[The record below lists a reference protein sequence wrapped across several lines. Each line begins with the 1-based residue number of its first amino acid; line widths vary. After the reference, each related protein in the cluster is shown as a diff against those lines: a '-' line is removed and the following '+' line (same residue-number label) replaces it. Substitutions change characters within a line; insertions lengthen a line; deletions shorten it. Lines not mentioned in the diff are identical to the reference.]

1 MHVHGPW
8 PHSGLHQDR
17 RPNSD
22 RGPDRHRR
30 RVPGRRQHPAP
41 GRARTRIDHCCVHLG
56 RGVARHGGRFWLLRR
71 GGLRN
76 RDRGHRAAG
85 PQTAGGAFLPSQG
98 ASPRDRPTARRTSSV
113 NNRSV
118 AIVTDSTSDLPSQLA
133 RTRSITI
140 VPLTLHFEGLSLLD
154 GVDIRPSEFYR
165 KLPNATTHPTTSQ
178 PAPGQFAEKYS
189 ELLANH
195 DEVVSVHISEK
206 LSGTYASAVQGAE
219 MTDAKRVHV
228 VDSQL
233 VSMSLGLLTLAA
245 SELAAKGASAD
256 AVVERIS
263 AMRDQVQTYFSVATL
278 EFLRRGG
285 RIGRASALLGSVLQV
300 KPVLCIRDGLVTPLE
315 RVRTF
320 DRALNRVIDLARE
333 VDRGKGLCVV
343 VGHADA
349 EEDAERVARELEP
362 VAETLMIQPLG
373 PVVGAHAGP
382 GVVGVGCYP
391 ADLLPLGIKTAA
403 SARARA

>member
-1 MHVHGPW
+1 MT
-8 PHSGLHQDR
+8 DR
-17 RPNSD
+17 K
-22 RGPDRHRR
+22 
-30 RVPGRRQHPAP
+30 
-41 GRARTRIDHCCVHLG
+41 
-56 RGVARHGGRFWLLRR
+56 
-71 GGLRN
+71 
-76 RDRGHRAAG
+76 
-85 PQTAGGAFLPSQG
+85 
-98 ASPRDRPTARRTSSV
+98 
-113 NNRSV
+113 V

-140 VPLTLHFEGLSLLD
+140 VPLTLHFDGRSLLD
-154 GVDIRPSEFYR
+154 GVDIKPSEFYR
-165 KLPNATTHPTTSQ
+165 KLPNATMHPTTSQ
-178 PAPGQFAEKYS
+178 PAPGQFAEVYG
-189 ELLANH
+189 ELLTNH
-195 DEVVSVHISEK
+195 DAVVSVHISEK
-206 LSGTYASAVQGAE
+206 LSGTYASAVQGAD
-219 MTDAKRVHV
+219 MTDPKRVHV
-228 VDSQL
+228 VDSAL

-245 SELAAKGASAD
+245 SELAARGASAES
-256 AVVERIS
+256 VVERIS

-285 RIGRASALLGSVLQV
+285 RIGRANALLGSVLQV

-349 EEDAERVARELEP
+349 EQDAERVARELEP

-403 SARARA
+403 STRARA